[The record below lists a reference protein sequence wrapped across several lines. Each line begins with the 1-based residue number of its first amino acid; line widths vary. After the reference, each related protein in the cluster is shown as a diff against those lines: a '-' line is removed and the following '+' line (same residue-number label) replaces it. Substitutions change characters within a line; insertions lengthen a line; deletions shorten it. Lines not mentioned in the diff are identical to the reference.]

1 MSVLGRDSRLI
12 RKLLTLGAC
21 AAALIAATC
30 GSADAQ
36 VRALSDQ
43 DAAIYASA
51 FRAASQGDFDT
62 AEREGAEARD
72 KSLVGYLQFQKL
84 VWRGARASYDDLKD
98 WLSRYAD
105 LPGAERILQLAKKMR
120 PEGDPDL
127 KTPSSPTAGVQT
139 DFLPASSGKGLQARQ
154 AYYLGDVRTAY
165 RLAVASGERWIA
177 GLAAFRMGDYD
188 TATQNFRA
196 VATDPASNDWL
207 RSGAAYWAAR
217 STIAGGAPEMA
228 PDFLAIATR
237 TPWTFYGILAE
248 RQLGLE
254 AGADPDAYVLAQA
267 GLAPAPSNSGDVEFV
282 KASYTSVSEPDL
294 AQLIQNDP
302 RARRAVALAQI
313 GRATE
318 AGAELKC
325 GLLAAQSEAER
336 NLWTTLA
343 LQLNSDTLAQS
354 RRSRSSGFDPN
365 DYPTPDVQPDGGFTL
380 DKALVF
386 AVVRQESRF
395 NPYAVST
402 AGAMGLMQ
410 ITPATAVTVTGDNS
424 ISPLELFDA
433 PTNLK
438 IGQANLIRLINGAAH
453 GDMLR
458 ALAAYDSGPGGLQK
472 ALSRVGDSDPLML
485 MESMPYGET
494 RTYVERVMANYWIY
508 RRMFG
513 EQNRSVDALASGEL
527 RVGPALDR

>member
-1 MSVLGRDSRLI
+1 MLI

-21 AAALIAATC
+21 AAAMAASLC
-30 GSADAQ
+30 GSAEAQ

-62 AEREGAEARD
+62 AEREGAVVRD

-84 VWRGARASYDDLKD
+84 VWRGARASYDDLKL
-98 WLSRYAD
+98 WLSHYAD
-105 LPGAERILQLAKKMR
+105 LPGADRILSLARKLR
-120 PEGDPDL
+120 PDGDPDL
-127 KTPSSPTAGVQT
+127 KTPSTAVAGVQA

-154 AYYLGDVRTAY
+154 AYYLGDVQTAY

-177 GLAAFRMGDYD
+177 GLAAFRLGNYD
-188 TATQNFRA
+188 MAVENFRA
-196 VATDPASNDWL
+196 VALDAASNDWL

-217 STIAGGAPEMA
+217 ATIAAGQPEMA
-228 PDFLAIATR
+228 PDFLVIATR

-267 GLAPAPSNSGDVEFV
+267 GLAPAPSNNGDVEFI
-282 KASYTSVSEPDL
+282 KADYSSAAIPDL
-294 AQLIQNDP
+294 ARLVDSDP

-313 GRATE
+313 GRMTE
-318 AGAELKC
+318 AGAELRS
-325 GLLAAQSEAER
+325 GLLAAESENER

-343 LQLNSDTLAQS
+343 LQLNSDNLTQS
-354 RRSRSSGFDPN
+354 RSRRAASFDPN

-386 AVVRQESRF
+386 AVVRQETRF
-395 NPYAVST
+395 NAYAVSPK
-402 AGAMGLMQ
+402 GAMGLMQ
-410 ITPATAVTVTGDNS
+410 ITPDTAVTVTGDHS
-424 ISPLELFDA
+424 ISPIDLFDA

-438 IGQANLIRLINGAAH
+438 IGQANLNNLMNGPAH
-453 GDMLR
+453 GDFLR
-458 ALAAYDSGPGGLQK
+458 ALAAYNSGPGGLQK
-472 ALSRVGDSDPLML
+472 AVSRISDGDPLMF
-485 MESMPYGET
+485 MESFPYGET
-494 RTYVERVMANYWIY
+494 RAYVEKVMANYWIY

-513 EQNRSVDALASGEL
+513 EPCNSIDAMASGAP
-527 RVGPALDR
+527 RVGPASDR

>member
-1 MSVLGRDSRLI
+1 MIRRL
-12 RKLLTLGAC
+12 LALGAC
-21 AAALIAATC
+21 AAALAAAL
-30 GSADAQ
+30 GGPAEAQ
-36 VRALSDQ
+36 VRALSDR
-43 DAAIYASA
+43 DAAVYSA
-51 FRAASQGDFDT
+51 AFSAASQGDFDT
-62 AEREGAEARD
+62 AEREGAVAQD
-72 KSLVGYLQFQKL
+72 KSLVGYIQFQKL
-84 VWRGARASYDDLKD
+84 VWRGARASYDELKD
-98 WLSRYAD
+98 WLSHYAD
-105 LPGAERILQLAKKMR
+105 LPGADRILQLAKKMR

-127 KTPSSPTAGVQT
+127 KTPSSPTAGLQT

-154 AYYLGDVRTAY
+154 AYYLGDVHTAY

-188 TATQNFRA
+188 TATENFRA

-217 STIAGGAPEMA
+217 ATIANGAPEMA

-282 KASYTSVSEPDL
+282 KASYSSVSQPDL
-294 AQLIQNDP
+294 GQLIQSDP

-343 LQLNSDTLAQS
+343 LQLNSDTLAVQS
-354 RRSRSSGFDPN
+354 RSRRNSGFDPN
-365 DYPTPDVQPDGGFTL
+365 DYPTPDIQPDGGFTL

-386 AVVRQESRF
+386 AVARQESKF

-410 ITPATAVTVTGDNS
+410 ITPATAVTVTGDDR
-424 ISPLELFDA
+424 ISPIELFDA
-433 PTNLK
+433 ATNLK
-438 IGQANLIRLINGAAH
+438 IGQEYLTYLINRSGG

-458 ALAAYDSGPGGLQK
+458 ALAAYNSGPGGLQK
-472 ALSRVGDSDPLML
+472 ALARVGDGDPLML
-485 MESMPYGET
+485 VESLPYGET
-494 RTYVERVMANYWIY
+494 RAYVERVMANYWIY

-527 RVGPALDR
+527 RVGPAMDR